1 MDAIGGVRGAGVA
14 LRVVL
19 GRLSGVRVLARARR
33 LGERCAAARRAARS
47 RALLLADAPLPA
59 GERRARRDLAELE
72 RVLQKCER
80 DYDPGAPGV
89 NADTLKAWG
98 RFRLNQLELE
108 LRRYAPGAQRL
119 PGAPRT
125 R

>member
-1 MDAIGGVRGAGVA
+1 
-14 LRVVL
+14 
-19 GRLSGVRVLARARR
+19 
-33 LGERCAAARRAARS
+33 
-47 RALLLADAPLPA
+47 LLADAPLPA

-98 RFRLNQLELE
+98 PFRLNQLELE
-108 LRRYAPGAQRL
+108 LRRYAPGVQRL
-119 PGAPRT
+119 PGAPGT
-125 R
+125 RCCGGVDDVASQLYIVWTGWANT